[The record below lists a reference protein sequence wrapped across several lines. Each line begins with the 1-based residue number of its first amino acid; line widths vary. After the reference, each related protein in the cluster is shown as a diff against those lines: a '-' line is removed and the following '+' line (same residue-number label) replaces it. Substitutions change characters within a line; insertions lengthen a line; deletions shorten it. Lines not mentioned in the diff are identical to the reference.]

1 MPPIQ
6 TSGAISLQDVADEFG
21 GSTPHSLNE
30 YYGAAAG
37 IPASGAISL
46 NQFYGASA
54 AQTITLPATTLVY
67 LQLNLRAKAIDLGWD
82 QSSHLEFVIP
92 SGTVIYS
99 DDVNVAALTT
109 GSPFPGGLTII
120 NNGTIMGRGGDAN
133 DTPSSDNTGTLVFG
147 QQPDLDG
154 NPGGPAIELNVPVT
168 INNSGGYIGGGGGSG
183 GGTRAGGGAGGG
195 MGPASETYTSAN
207 TSQDNQMTVTLPQSQ
222 QAGPRAAGHQAV
234 GTTTS
239 HILNALV
246 PKTIDSTGGGNG
258 GVVGSGDFFI

>member
-54 AQTITLPATTLVY
+54 AQTITLPATPLTY
-67 LQLNLRAKAIDLGWD
+67 LELNLRAKAIELGWD

-92 SGTVIYS
+92 SSVIIYS
-99 DDVNVAALTT
+99 DNTTVAALTT

-120 NNGTIMGRGGDAN
+120 NNGQIMGRGGDAN
-133 DTPSSDNTGTLVFG
+133 DTPSSDSTSSFVIT

-183 GGTRAGGGAGGG
+183 GGVRAGGGAGGG
-195 MGPASETYTSAN
+195 MGPASETYNSATVN
-207 TSQDNQMTVTLPQSQ
+207 QDSQTAITLPQSQ
-222 QAGPRAAGHQAV
+222 QAGPGAAGHQAV

-246 PKTIDSTGGGNG
+246 PKTVDSTGGGNG
-258 GVVGSGDFFI
+258 GVTGLGDFFI